1 MNTPF
6 PSARRWVL
14 PAVTGSLA
22 GLGVSVLALAAVMV
36 PGNSGTDASGV
47 TPSPGATATRAPS
60 GSSPAPSTGLS
71 VSPAATGSSPTVR
84 SSNGT
89 AISQLADAGWVASTA
104 RRVGISERA
113 LAAYAGASLA
123 VGQTHPGCGLGWN
136 TLAAIGQVESGHGT
150 LNGAVIDGDG
160 IATPTILG
168 PALDGADGVATV
180 SDTDRGRLDGDTTWD
195 HAVGPMQFIP
205 ATWQKAAQDGN
216 GDGTT
221 DVNQIDDAALGA
233 AVYLCDVGGDLT
245 VAENWIAA
253 VSAYNQSTEYNNQVA
268 EAADTYT
275 ELA

>member
-1 MNTPF
+1 MGA
-6 PSARRWVL
+6 ARRDRI
-14 PAVTGSLA
+14 A
-22 GLGVSVLALAAVMV
+22 GRARRQC
-36 PGNSGTDASGV
+36 PGPGGGDGPGKQRYRRIRSHPEPRCDRD
-47 TPSPGATATRAPS
+47 PGAL
-60 GSSPAPSTGLS
+60 GLVAGTVDRS
-71 VSPAATGSSPTVR
+71 FGQPGGHGVVPTVR